1 MHDFSS
7 TSGERW
13 CWHEETLGYGRR
25 QRMVPACG
33 GLRLQTTEED
43 GAASSR
49 CGPKSFVAMAASI
62 PRAPAAGHSV
72 TSEQLPFV
80 SGCGEGRAEA
90 RWRPCEAP
98 CGQAS
103 WHRAPACFQV
113 SLDHV
118 IALDA
123 RTNLSYHIFSL
134 NIRANCK
141 DQLKCN
147 CVGCM
152 SNSGT
157 CSC

>member
-1 MHDFSS
+1 
-7 TSGERW
+7 
-13 CWHEETLGYGRR
+13 LGYGRR